1 MAGTDRKRSA
11 VSMDNIQPIIIL
23 LRPQLGENIGMVARA
38 MLNMGLTELRLVA
51 PKQGWPN
58 DAAINPS
65 SGALPEAV
73 NVTVFDCAKDAIA
86 DIHQIW
92 ATTARPRQ
100 MSMEV
105 QAPDIAI
112 NEIKH
117 ELQKGQKIGVM
128 FGREATGMNN
138 DEIVLADKIITAP
151 LNPAFSSLNLAQ
163 AVLLVAWEWRK
174 QNTHE
179 PTEILPRYGQSA
191 PASKQELNYLFEHLE
206 TELDLV
212 GFFKTAEKKPIM
224 ARNLRNIFE
233 RSQLSSQEV
242 RTLRGMIAGL
252 TRRHEIPK
260 DDRLNVGLSLR
271 APKDKQSDNK
281 GKTGK

>member
-11 VSMDNIQPIIIL
+11 ISMDNIQPVIIL

-73 NVTVFDCAKDAIA
+73 HVTVFDHVKEAIA
-86 DIHQIW
+86 DINKIW

-105 QAPDIAI
+105 QPPDIAI
-112 NEIKH
+112 NEIKT
-117 ELQKGQKIGVM
+117 ELSYNQKVGIM

-174 QNTHE
+174 QNT
-179 PTEILPRYGQSA
+179 TEQKEVSPRYAQSK
-191 PASKQELNYLFEHLE
+191 PASKQELNHLFEHLE

-260 DDRLNVGLSLR
+260 SERLKAGLSLR
-271 APKDKQSDNK
+271 APKENQSHNK
-281 GKTGK
+281 SKTRK

>member
-11 VSMDNIQPIIIL
+11 THMDDKQPVIIL
-23 LRPQLGENIGMVARA
+23 LRPQLSENIGMVARA
-38 MLNMGLTELRLVA
+38 MLNMGLTQLRLVA

-58 DAAINPS
+58 DAAIKPS
-65 SGALPEAV
+65 SGALPDAV
-73 NVTVFDCAKDAIA
+73 HVTVFNHVKDAIA
-86 DIHQIW
+86 DLNKIW

-100 MSMEV
+100 MSIEV
-105 QAPDIAI
+105 QSPDIAI
-112 NEIKH
+112 NEIKSEIH
-117 ELQKGQKIGVM
+117 NGQNIGIM

-138 DEIVLADKIITAP
+138 DEIVLADKIVTAP

-163 AVLLVAWEWRK
+163 AVLLIAWEWRK
-174 QNTHE
+174 QNTKDE
-179 PTEILPRYGQSA
+179 AENLARYAQGEA
-191 PASKQELNYLFEHLE
+191 ASKQELNHLFEHLE
-206 TELDLV
+206 TELDWV
-212 GFFKTAEKKPIM
+212 GFFKTPEKKPIM

-260 DDRLNVGLSLR
+260 AKRLHAGLSLR
-271 APKDKQSDNK
+271 APKENQSNYK
-281 GKTGK
+281 SKTGK